1 MNMDTQKVIT
11 GVVGGVIAG
20 FSIGVG
26 FLIAQK
32 TMGGLF
38 HKKSAI
44 KEEGIQSAV
53 SKGVSEGVKQA
64 KVESDAAAFAA
75 MNASRQPK
83 QRSQGR
89 QAMRSMQSPSFVGFN
104 GKESKF
110 EGHPSRMSFNGD
122 PRTFGLTPNG
132 SLNSF

>member
-1 MNMDTQKVIT
+1 MDTQKVIT

-38 HKKSAI
+38 HRKSSTKDESI
-44 KEEGIQSAV
+44 KDAV

-83 QRSQGR
+83 TRSQGR
-89 QAMRSMQSPSFVGFN
+89 QAMRTMNSASFMGFN

-110 EGHPSRMSFNGD
+110 EGNPHKMSFSGD
-122 PRTFGLTPNG
+122 PRTFGMTPNG
-132 SLNSF
+132 NLNSF